1 MLHTYARIIPL
12 GSNLRI
18 IKSQSSEQWKNVRIW
33 FINKR
38 MIYWLHIPLD
48 DAVDWDP
55 NIGQFCKSL
64 LDTKVERVRK
74 KRNVFE
80 RAASAFEKA
89 DQVQKT
95 SRRFIQST
103 MESGSVYS

>member
-1 MLHTYARIIPL
+1 M
-12 GSNLRI
+12 
-18 IKSQSSEQWKNVRIW
+18 
-33 FINKR
+33 
-38 MIYWLHIPLD
+38 
-48 DAVDWDP
+48 
-55 NIGQFCKSL
+55 
-64 LDTKVERVRK
+64 ERVRK

-103 MESGSVYS
+103 MESGLKCSTRGRIDVGEMMIMRARIIISIDLGIIQPNTARP

>member
-1 MLHTYARIIPL
+1 MLYTYARIIP
-12 GSNLRI
+12 SNLRI
-18 IKSQSSEQWKNVRIW
+18 IIKIQEQNVRIW
-33 FINKR
+33 FINR
-38 MIYWLHIPLD
+38 NAWFTNCTYPLD

-103 MESGSVYS
+103 MESGSLLS